1 MAYHRTLKIVHCAIQ
16 EDNLFI
22 HPVYTTLYLLTPN
35 SQSIPP
41 LSPPLPSATT
51 SLRTVKVNCDSF
63 VLGCYA
69 TDSYK
74 IQILKIN
81 NEKKKKSITS
91 IDLRPYKIVI
101 RLPW

>member
-1 MAYHRTLKIVHCAIQ
+1 MAYHRILKIDHCAIQ

-22 HPVYTTLYLLTPN
+22 HPVYTSLYPLTPN

-41 LSPPLPSATT
+41 LLPLLPSATT

-74 IQILKIN
+74 IKILKIN
-81 NEKKKKSITS
+81 NEKEKKCIAST
-91 IDLRPYKIVI
+91 DLRSYKIVI
-101 RLPW
+101 RLSW